1 MKMNDAILN
10 QYVFL
15 PNVKLSLLIDC
26 KLMEFYTYKKAA
38 EIAEQVLIQNGYP
51 GVINI
56 YFGDKENEIQK
67 LLCLAKLR
75 SISVNVTMDNVSV
88 TIDDVVRVIKDVYR
102 KTLAL
107 ITDVNYDPYSEMG
120 ISKCSKESVIAELN
134 KDVSRI
140 IDNLKT
146 NDIVLQRNMKIS

>member
-1 MKMNDAILN
+1 MKTNDAILN

-15 PNVKLSLLIDC
+15 PNVELSLFIDC

-51 GVINI
+51 GVINF
-56 YFGDKENEIQK
+56 YFGDKETEIQK

-75 SISVNVTMDNVSV
+75 SVSVNVTMDNVSV
-88 TIDDVVRVIKDVYR
+88 TIDDVVRVIKDAYR
-102 KTLAL
+102 KTLAS
-107 ITDVNYDPYSEMG
+107 INDVNYDPYSEMG
-120 ISKCSKESVIAELN
+120 ISKCSKESVIADLN

-140 IDNLKT
+140 IDSLKT

>member
-1 MKMNDAILN
+1 MKTNDAILN

-15 PNVKLSLLIDC
+15 PNVELSLFIDC

-51 GVINI
+51 GVINF
-56 YFGDKENEIQK
+56 YFGDKETEIQK

-75 SISVNVTMDNVSV
+75 SVSVNVTMDNVSV
-88 TIDDVVRVIKDVYR
+88 TIDDVVRVIKDAYR
-102 KTLAL
+102 KTLAS
-107 ITDVNYDPYSEMG
+107 ITDDPYSEMG
-120 ISKCSKESVIAELN
+120 ISKCSKEFVIAELN

-140 IDNLKT
+140 IDSLKT